1 LSRLIERYINDLFDE
16 KEVSPENREK
26 LWSYYFDKL
35 SGGIDEGYS
44 PGIMHYDAELA
55 ASLKKNIAEFSAF
68 KETSFKNALEELLTK
83 DGKLTPKSEFLK
95 EAYKVS
101 GDYNSRWLNSE
112 YHQTIAIA
120 NMAGKWK
127 DFEQNVDLYPNLKL
141 VTVHD
146 KRVRPEHEV
155 LDGTIRP
162 FNDPFWDTHTVPLDW
177 GCRCDIEQTDEEPT
191 EIKGG
196 LQLKME
202 FENNPA
208 KSGKIFNDTAYAV
221 GLNGNEKKEITDYAQ
236 QLYEK
241 QVLSKP
247 RKEQFNTIAKFKKGS
262 VSEHLLVQK
271 QSDYKSIL
279 QAATEFAKQGQNAEI
294 LPILHRKEFT
304 DFRKVVF
311 PEYSL
316 DKNPDLR
323 VGKLYYDIKEVENPG
338 KFIKNANRAMKQD
351 AIAILQYD
359 GDDLT
364 EKIMKKQAKAIFGHK
379 NINPTTN
386 KSHYE
391 KDSLYFLHKGK
402 LHKYD
407 RD

>member
-1 LSRLIERYINDLFDE
+1 MSDLFDE

-44 PGIMHYDAELA
+44 LGSMHYDTELVN
-55 ASLKKNIAEFSAF
+55 SLRKNIAEFSAF

-101 GDYNSRWLNSE
+101 GDYNSRWLESE

-120 NMAGKWK
+120 NMAEKWK

-146 KRVRPEHEV
+146 ARVRPEHKV
-155 LDGTIRP
+155 LDGIIRP

-208 KSGKIFNDTAYAV
+208 KSGKVFNDTAYAV
-221 GLNGNEKKEITDYAQ
+221 GLSGDEKKEITDNAQ
-236 QLYEK
+236 RLYEK
-241 QVLSKP
+241 EVLSKP

-271 QSDYKSIL
+271 QDDYKSIL
-279 QAATEFAKQGQNAEI
+279 QTATEFAKQGQNAEI
-294 LPILHRKEFT
+294 LPVLHRKEFK
-304 DFRKVVF
+304 DFRKVVL
-311 PEYSL
+311 PDYSL

-323 VGKLYYDIKEVENPG
+323 VGKQYYDIKEVESLSNSM
-338 KFIKNANRAMKQD
+338 KNANRAAKQD
-351 AIAILQYD
+351 AIAVIQYD
-359 GDDLT
+359 GKDLT
-364 EKIMKKQAKAIFGHK
+364 EEKMKQQAKRIFGK
-379 NINPTTN
+379 NNIDTSGKHNYP
-386 KSHYE
+386 
-391 KDSLYFLHKGK
+391 KDTVYFLHKGK
-402 LHKYD
+402 LHKYN